1 MTANEDRRVPEFRLT
16 RYELELMDI
25 LWTLKEATVQDVCD
39 QLQRELAYTTV
50 MTTLNLLA
58 TRKEVVAREKQGR
71 AYVYRPLISRDEASR
86 SLLSDLRSVLFGNRL
101 PSVVLNFLAES
112 PETDR
117 ETEILREALKKLE
130 DQP

>member
-71 AYVYRPLISRDEASR
+71 AYV
-86 SLLSDLRSVLFGNRL
+86 
-101 PSVVLNFLAES
+101 
-112 PETDR
+112 
-117 ETEILREALKKLE
+117 
-130 DQP
+130 